1 MPSPR
6 RGGAAAPSQ
15 VGHVTCLGCG
25 CACDDIVLTIAK
37 GRITAAERACPLGI
51 AWFGDGQVPDGV
63 LVDGKPTDVQRAV
76 DRAAA
81 LLGEARGRLV
91 VVLGAEL
98 TASAYGAALALADAL
113 GAVTDSVIS
122 EPAAAGILAAQR
134 RGRATATLGEIR
146 NRADLVVYWAV
157 DPDRRY
163 PRYRS
168 RYAAASRAL
177 HLAAGD
183 HPRTVVSVT
192 VGGDAGPADA
202 DLRLVLTPDQELLA
216 LAELRAGLQGRHLGG
231 EALPPGVA
239 ELAGR
244 LTHAKYVAIVH
255 DGEPTAERRTPER
268 IEGLIGLTQALN
280 GPTRAALSTLRAGGN
295 RNGAEAVSTWQ
306 TGFPF
311 AVDFSRGAPRYQP
324 HRRAAGADGSSPS
337 AVLVVG
343 APESL
348 SDPLRASVQ
357 RVPVVVIGPR
367 ASAAPFPATIAIDTG
382 VAGIHEAGLGYRL
395 DDIPLPLQAPLPG
408 PRSAEALLR
417 DLLARVATASGA
429 PR

>member
-1 MPSPR
+1 MPSTG
-6 RGGAAAPSQ
+6 RGGASAPSQ

-25 CACDDIVLTIAK
+25 CACDDIVLTIAG
-37 GRITAAERACPLGI
+37 GRITAAERACPLGT
-51 AWFGDGQVPDGV
+51 AWFGDGQVPDTV
-63 LVDGKPTDVQRAV
+63 LADGKPATVQGAL

-81 LLGEARGRLV
+81 LLGEARAGLL

-98 TASAYGAALALADAL
+98 TVSAYGAALALADAL
-113 GAVTDSVIS
+113 GAATDGVIS

-146 NRADLVVYWAV
+146 NRADLIVYWGV

-168 RYAAASRAL
+168 RYAAVPRAL
-177 HLAAGD
+177 HLPDVD
-183 HPRTVVSVT
+183 HPRTVVSVSIG
-192 VGGDAGPADA
+192 VDAGPADA
-202 DLRLVLTPDQELLA
+202 DLQLALTPDQELAA
-216 LAELRAGLQGRHLGG
+216 LAELRAGLQGRQLGG
-231 EALPPGVA
+231 VEVPPGVA

-244 LTHAKYVAIVH
+244 LTQSKYVAIVH
-255 DGEPTAERRTPER
+255 DGEPSEERRTAERVDA
-268 IEGLIGLTQALN
+268 LIGLTQALN

-324 HRRAAGADGSSPS
+324 DRRAGTAEAASPS

-348 SDPLRASVQ
+348 AEPLRSSLE
-357 RVPVVVIGPR
+357 RVPAVVIGPR
-367 ASAAPFPATIAIDTG
+367 ASAAPFSARVAIDTG
-382 VAGIHEAGLGYRL
+382 VAGIHEAGIGYRM

-417 DLLARVATASGA
+417 DLLARLTAAPGA
-429 PR
+429 AR

>member
-1 MPSPR
+1 MPPTG
-6 RGGAAAPSQ
+6 RGGASASSQ

-25 CACDDIVLTIAK
+25 CACDDIVLTIA
-37 GRITAAERACPLGI
+37 GSRIAAAEHACSLGV
-51 AWFGDGQVPDGV
+51 AWFGDGQVPDQV
-63 LVDGKPTDVQRAV
+63 LVDGKPADVQRAV

-81 LLGEARGRLV
+81 LLVEARGRLL

-98 TASAYGAALALADAL
+98 TVSAYGAALALADVL
-113 GAVTDSVIS
+113 GATADSVIS

-146 NRADLVVYWAV
+146 NRADLIVYWAV

-168 RYAAASRAL
+168 RYTAVPHAL
-177 HLAAGD
+177 HLASGD
-183 HPRTVVSVT
+183 RPRTVVSVSI
-192 VGGDAGPADA
+192 GNDAGPPDA
-202 DLRLVLTPDQELLA
+202 DLHIALTPDQELAA
-216 LAELRAGLQGRHLGG
+216 LGELRAGLQGRHLGG
-231 EALPPGVA
+231 VALPPGVA
-239 ELAGR
+239 ELGGR
-244 LTHAKYVAIVH
+244 LTQAKYVAIVH
-255 DGEPTAERRTPER
+255 DGEPTPERRSPER
-268 IEGLIGLTQALN
+268 IEALIGLTQALN

-295 RNGAEAVSTWQ
+295 RNGAEAVTTWQ

-324 HRRAAGADGSSPS
+324 HRRADGPSPS

-348 SDPLRASVQ
+348 ADPLRSRAQ
-357 RVPVVVIGPR
+357 GVPVVVIGPR
-367 ASAAPFPATIAIDTG
+367 ASAAPFGAKVAIDTG
-382 VAGIHEAGLGYRL
+382 VAGIHEAGIGYRL
-395 DDIPLPLQAPLPG
+395 DDIPLPLQAPLSG

-417 DLLARVATASGA
+417 DLLARVASASGA
-429 PR
+429 AR